1 MKKIIYLFGLA
12 LVITSLFIFSIK
24 GIMPGNENLS
34 TNEDLENQ
42 EFIDEDQR
50 RIDLYKYTVKQTLYN
65 VSQHLYDK
73 KYIAIQDE
81 HLLDLN
87 EVHKQELLDYIS
99 DTFDIDVYFGNYEE
113 MIDQG
118 IEDAN
123 LEPKGLFIHINL
135 IEFQGNS
142 AEIDMGASYA
152 SLGGEGYKVILEY
165 KDGKWRIVSMDL
177 LWEA

>member
-1 MKKIIYLFGLA
+1 MKKIIFLFGLVV
-12 LVITSLFIFSIK
+12 VITSLFIFCIK
-24 GIMPGNENLS
+24 VIMPGNENPA

-65 VSQHLYDK
+65 VSQHLKDK
-73 KYIAIQDE
+73 KYIAIQGE
-81 HLLDLN
+81 HLLDLD

-99 DTFDIDVYFGNYEE
+99 DIFDIDVYFASYED
-113 MIDQG
+113 MISKGMEDVNLDQQ
-118 IEDAN
+118 
-123 LEPKGLFIHINL
+123 GLFIQINL

-142 AEIDMGASYA
+142 AEIDISASYA

-165 KDGKWRIVSMDL
+165 KDGKWGIVSMDL